1 MKRNTTI
8 PQSASL
14 TAPFT
19 QRGLIIGITGGT
31 GWGKTT
37 LLSVIKEHGGLVI
50 DCDQLY
56 HQLLLTN
63 KSLLDKIE
71 ARFPGVVQD
80 GILQRKKLGSLVF
93 TDKKALQDL
102 NAITHK
108 AVYDAVLKLL
118 SSAPKL
124 TAIDAIGLFESG
136 LNKLC
141 DITIAVTAPVDARI
155 ARLVERDQIPEE
167 YAKSR
172 IAAQPANETFSA
184 LCDYTLE
191 NNETTEAFR
200 EKCLVFLKTLD
211 IIIL

>member
-1 MKRNTTI
+1 M
-8 PQSASL
+8 
-14 TAPFT
+14 
-19 QRGLIIGITGGT
+19 IIGITGGT
-31 GWGKTT
+31 GCGKTT
-37 LLSVIKEHGGLVI
+37 LLSVIEEQGGLVI

-71 ARFPGVVQD
+71 ARFPGVVQN
-80 GILQRKKLGSLVF
+80 GQLQRKKLGALVF
-93 TDKKALQDL
+93 ADKKALQDL
-102 NAITHK
+102 NDITHK

-141 DITIAVTAPVDARI
+141 DVTIAVTAPEDARI
-155 ARLVERDQIPEE
+155 ARLVERDQISEE
-167 YAKSR
+167 YARNR
-172 IAAQPANETFSA
+172 IAAQPTGEDFSA

-191 NNETTEAFR
+191 NSETPEAFR
-200 EKCLVFLKTLD
+200 NKCLVFLKKLD
-211 IIIL
+211 IITI